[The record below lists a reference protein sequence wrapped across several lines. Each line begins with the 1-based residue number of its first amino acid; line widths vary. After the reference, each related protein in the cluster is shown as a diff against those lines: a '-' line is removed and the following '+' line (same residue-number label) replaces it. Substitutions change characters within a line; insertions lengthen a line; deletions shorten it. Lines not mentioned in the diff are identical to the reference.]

1 MATFYVATT
10 GNDANNGT
18 SPALAKLTI
27 TAGLA
32 LLAGGDTLIIGAGT
46 YAEGISDNV
55 PSGSSWGAP
64 TTIQAATGTTVWLA
78 PTSGAYVIFF
88 DGAQQFIQFLGI
100 NLDATR
106 GITTGCVYLRGWASG
121 NPHHIRF
128 QNAEVIGPTNGVINE
143 GFSAFAA
150 FQCTSEIAG
159 LTGSCEYLNLTVH
172 GCGDAGDFSPALYI
186 ATSDNL
192 ISNNNVYDASY
203 AGIIDFNSLTTNNNI
218 VRNNVV
224 HDLSRTVNGGDFVQ
238 GIYIGPGTAKQVYNN
253 VVYNITGLNDGTNG
267 GILIASGAG
276 SNTLV
281 YQNTVTNNTT
291 VNGIHVMPGTSGTII
306 ENNIAYA
313 NTPLNLQ
320 DDGSSTL
327 TTNLVGVN
335 PVFVSP
341 STFNYQLTVGSPAI
355 DAGTTNAYTTDI
367 LGVTRPQGSAFDI
380 GAYEF
385 VVGPAPNDLWAAS
398 VM

>member
-1 MATFYVATT
+1 MATYYVATT

-18 SPALAKLTI
+18 SPALAKQTVSG
-27 TAGLA
+27 GLA
-32 LLAGGDTLIIGAGT
+32 VLAGGDTLTIGAGT

-55 PSGSSWGAP
+55 PSGSSWGTP
-64 TTIQAATGTTVWLA
+64 TTIQAATGATVWLA
-78 PTSGAYVIFF
+78 PTSGNFVVFF
-88 DGAQQFIQFLGI
+88 DGAQQFIQFVGV

-106 GITTGCVYLRGWASG
+106 GIAQGCVYLRGWASG

-159 LTGSCEYLNLTVH
+159 LTGSCEYLNLTIH
-172 GCGDAGDFSPALYI
+172 GCGDAGDFSPGIYV

-203 AGIIDFNSLTTNNNI
+203 AGIIDSNSLTTNNNI
-218 VRNNVV
+218 IRNNVV
-224 HDLSRTVNGGDFVQ
+224 HDLSRTVSGGDFLV
-238 GIYIGPGTAKQVYNN
+238 GIFIGPGTAKQVYNN
-253 VVYNITGLNDGTNG
+253 VVYNITGLNEGTNA
-267 GILIASGAG
+267 GISVNQGV
-276 SNTLV
+276 STLV
-281 YQNTVTNNTT
+281 YQNTVTNNTGLY
-291 VNGIHVMPGTSGTII
+291 GIHTFPGATSGTIV
-306 ENNIAYA
+306 ENNILYA
-313 NTPLNLQ
+313 NSPLNLV
-320 DDGSSTL
+320 DDGGPSTL
-327 TTNLVGVN
+327 TTNLIGVN
-335 PVFVSP
+335 PVFVNP
-341 STFNYQLTVGSPAI
+341 SGNNFQLTVGSPAI

-385 VVGPAPNDLWAAS
+385 VAAPPPSDLWAAS